1 VCECFKIFLFYNDLP
16 NDFTLWIQCAYLMT
30 LCEFFFFS
38 ELKEIFASLREQ
50 CGQHDPNGDLGRQ
63 LITSCIFL
71 RFLCPAIL
79 SPSLFGLTQTLPQQR
94 SMRNLT
100 LIAKTIQGLA
110 NFSRSDVRT

>member
-1 VCECFKIFLFYNDLP
+1 MVCVCFV
-16 NDFTLWIQCAYLMT
+16 
-30 LCEFFFFS
+30 FS
-38 ELKEIFASLREQ
+38 ELKEVFSSLREQ
-50 CGQHDPNGDLGRQ
+50 CRQLDPEGDLGRQ

-94 SMRNLT
+94 AMRNLT

-110 NFSRSDVRT
+110 NFSRLAYLMLYLQHHVKDGVV